1 MKNHKLHLNLSFR
14 EKYLIYWGKT
24 ESDPGLLSGIG
35 QIGAGA
41 GKAFGSLA
49 QLIDVATRGIS
60 RGVDLLD
67 FGIDKIE
74 QGVTYLVD
82 KIQDPGEPNDL
93 PEYEELKNIFPKRPE
108 STGIDKLDKAL
119 ILQIRLFFLKYKA
132 GQYAE
137 FLKPAIDQLRILEST
152 RNAIEERAGKNR
164 GRIKELNELIG
175 RGEETIS
182 SGSLLKNDPRRLELE
197 MELRGYRSEKTQLEQ
212 DSSFVVLWPKPQFQK
227 TEFPPGSGEY
237 IDRLVFDKKQEVKID
252 LNILYRWA
260 EIYTSSYRTTFE
272 IYEKEMQRL
281 AYHSE
286 KLQKEVYEANKI
298 DPISNLK
305 DARKKLRDEVAN
317 YRGTGETAEGSIPG
331 SLKVRGNPT
340 DVLQLSGAIKNA
352 VPQSVQPIRPRP
364 NFKIEDIRNLLP

>member
-1 MKNHKLHLNLSFR
+1 MKNHKLHLNLSFK
-14 EKYLIYWGKT
+14 EKYLIYWGQA

-35 QIGAGA
+35 QIGKGA
-41 GKAFGSLA
+41 GKAFESLA

-60 RGVDLLD
+60 KGVDLLD

-82 KIQDPGEPNDL
+82 KIQDPGQPGDL
-93 PEYEELKNIFPKRPE
+93 PEYEELKNIFPKKPQ

-152 RNAIEERAGKNR
+152 RNAIKERARKNR
-164 GRIKELNELIG
+164 GRIKELNELI
-175 RGEETIS
+175 RKGEETINT
-182 SGSLLKNDPRRLELE
+182 GSLLKNDPGRLKLE

-237 IDRLVFDKKQEVKID
+237 IDRLIFDKKQKVKID

-260 EIYTSSYRTTFE
+260 EIYTSSYKTTFE
-272 IYEKEMQRL
+272 IYEKEMQKL

-286 KLQKEVYEANKI
+286 KLQKEVYEANKKE
-298 DPISNLK
+298 PIPDLK
-305 DARKKLRDEVAN
+305 DARKKLRAEIAS
-317 YRGTGETAEGSIPG
+317 YRGMGEAAEGRTPG
-331 SLKVRGNPT
+331 SLRIQGNPT
-340 DVLQLSGAIKNA
+340 DVLQLAGAIKNT
-352 VPQSVQPIRPRP
+352 VPKSVQPIRPRP
-364 NFKIEDIRNLLP
+364 NFRIEDIRNLLP